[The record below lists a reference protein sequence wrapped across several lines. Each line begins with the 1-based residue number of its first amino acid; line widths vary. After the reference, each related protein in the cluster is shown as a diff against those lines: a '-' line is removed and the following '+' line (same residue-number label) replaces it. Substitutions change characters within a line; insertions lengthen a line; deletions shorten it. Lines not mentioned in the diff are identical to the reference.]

1 MSSQLK
7 IMKHIN
13 LVIALSIL
21 FIASCTTQHAITT
34 KTTDIYGAGVMQKP
48 VLVDMDV
55 KEEKV
60 TATINARGKKVS
72 DDIKNQVLAEAIK
85 KSNADVLVEPRFE
98 TDIKGR
104 KMTVTV
110 TGFPAT
116 YKNFHTIKQ
125 DEVEL
130 LKLGKVKEVE
140 TMDAIQTKSKGGKL
154 VLAVGLGI
162 VLVVSLIIAIFPG

>member
-1 MSSQLK
+1 
-7 IMKHIN
+7 MKNIY
-13 LVIALSIL
+13 LFIAVSIL
-21 FIASCTTQHAITT
+21 FLASCTSQHAITT
-34 KTTDIYGAGVMQKP
+34 KTADIYGAGVIQKP
-48 VLVDMDV
+48 VLADMEV
-55 KEEKV
+55 KEEK
-60 TATINARGKKVS
+60 TSATINARGKRIN
-72 DDIKNQVLAEAIK
+72 DDLKNQAVAEAVK

-98 TDIKGR
+98 STIKGR
-104 KMTVTV
+104 KITLTV

-130 LKLGKVKEVE
+130 LKAVKVHQVNSMY
-140 TMDAIQTKSKGGKL
+140 TNQIKSKGGKV

>member
-1 MSSQLK
+1 
-7 IMKHIN
+7 MKHIN
-13 LVIALSIL
+13 LIFTLSFL
-21 FIASCTTQHAITT
+21 FLASCTTQHAITT
-34 KTTDIYGAGVMQKP
+34 KTTDIYGSGVIQKP

-60 TATINARGKKVS
+60 SATINARGKKVS

-130 LKLGKVKEVE
+130 LKVAKVKQVE
-140 TMDAIQTKSKGGKL
+140 TMDAIETKSKGGKL
-154 VLAVGLGI
+154 VLSVGLGI
-162 VLVVSLIIAIFPG
+162 ILITSLILAIL

>member
-1 MSSQLK
+1 
-7 IMKHIN
+7 MKHIN
-13 LVIALSIL
+13 LVITLSIL
-21 FIASCTTQHAITT
+21 FLASCTTQHAITT
-34 KTTDIYGAGVMQKP
+34 KTTDIYGSGVIQKP

-60 TATINARGKKVS
+60 SATINARGKKVS
-72 DDIKNQVLAEAIK
+72 DDLKNQVLAEAIK

-130 LKLGKVKEVE
+130 LKVAKVKQVE
-140 TMDAIQTKSKGGKL
+140 TMDAIESKSKGGKI
-154 VLAVGLGI
+154 VLSVGLGI
-162 VLVVSLIIAIFPG
+162 ILITSLILAIL

>member
-1 MSSQLK
+1 
-7 IMKHIN
+7 MKHIN
-13 LVIALSIL
+13 LIITLSIL
-21 FIASCTTQHAITT
+21 FLASCTTQHAITT
-34 KTTDIYGAGVMQKP
+34 KTTDIYGTGVIQKP

-60 TATINARGKKVS
+60 TATINARGKKVN
-72 DDIKNQVLAEAIK
+72 DDLKNQVLAEAIK

-98 TDIKGR
+98 TDVKGR
-104 KMTVTV
+104 KITVTV

-140 TMDAIQTKSKGGKL
+140 TMDGIQTKSKAGKV
-154 VLAVGLGI
+154 VLFLGLGI
-162 VLVVSLIIAIFPG
+162 VLFTSLILAIL

>member
-1 MSSQLK
+1 
-7 IMKHIN
+7 MKHIN
-13 LVIALSIL
+13 LIFTLSFL
-21 FIASCTTQHAITT
+21 FLASCTTQHAITT
-34 KTTDIYGAGVMQKP
+34 KTTDIYGSGVIQKP

-55 KEEKV
+55 KDEKV
-60 TATINARGKKVS
+60 SATINARGKKVS
-72 DDIKNQVLAEAIK
+72 DDLKNQVLAEAIK

-130 LKLGKVKEVE
+130 LKVAKVKQVE
-140 TMDAIQTKSKGGKL
+140 TMDAIETKSKGGKL

>member
-1 MSSQLK
+1 
-7 IMKHIN
+7 MKHIN
-13 LVIALSIL
+13 LIFTLSFL
-21 FIASCTTQHAITT
+21 FLASCTTQHAITT
-34 KTTDIYGAGVMQKP
+34 KTTDIYGSGVIQKP

-60 TATINARGKKVS
+60 SATINARGKKVS
-72 DDIKNQVLAEAIK
+72 DDLKNQVLAEAIK

-130 LKLGKVKEVE
+130 LKVAKVKQVE

>member
-1 MSSQLK
+1 MKKISLIVAMS
-7 IMKHIN
+7 
-13 LVIALSIL
+13 IALMT
-21 FIASCTTQHAITT
+21 SCTTQHSITT
-34 KTTDIYGAGVMQKP
+34 KTTDIYGAGVIQKP

-60 TATINARGKKVS
+60 TATITARGKKVN
-72 DDIKNQVLAEAIK
+72 DDLKNNALAEAIK
-85 KSNADVLVEPRFE
+85 NSKADVLVEPRFE

-104 KMTVTV
+104 KITITV

-130 LKLGKVKEVE
+130 LKAGKVQQVN
-140 TMDAIQTKSKGGKL
+140 TMDTNQVKSKGGKAVLFLGLGIILITSL
-154 VLAVGLGI
+154 VLAV
-162 VLVVSLIIAIFPG
+162 F

>member
-1 MSSQLK
+1 
-7 IMKHIN
+7 MKHIT
-13 LVIALSIL
+13 LIIALSVL
-21 FIASCTTQHAITT
+21 FFASCTTQHAITT
-34 KTTDIYGAGVMQKP
+34 KTTDIYGSGVIQKP

-60 TATINARGKKVS
+60 TATINARGKKVN
-72 DDIKNQVLAEAIK
+72 DDLKNQVLAEVIK

-130 LKLGKVKEVE
+130 LKVAKVKQVE
-140 TMDAIQTKSKGGKL
+140 TMDAIETKSKGGKL

-162 VLVVSLIIAIFPG
+162 VLVVSLIIAVFPS

>member
-1 MSSQLK
+1 
-7 IMKHIN
+7 MKYIN
-13 LVIALSIL
+13 LIFTLSFL
-21 FIASCTTQHAITT
+21 FLASCTTQHAITT
-34 KTTDIYGAGVMQKP
+34 KTTDIYGSGVIQKP

-60 TATINARGKKVS
+60 SATINARGKKVS
-72 DDIKNQVLAEAIK
+72 DDLKNQVLAEAIK

-130 LKLGKVKEVE
+130 LKVAKVKQVE
-140 TMDAIQTKSKGGKL
+140 TMDAIESKSKGGKI
-154 VLAVGLGI
+154 VLSVGLGI
-162 VLVVSLIIAIFPG
+162 ILITSLILAIL

>member
-1 MSSQLK
+1 
-7 IMKHIN
+7 MKHIN
-13 LVIALSIL
+13 LIFTLSFL
-21 FIASCTTQHAITT
+21 FLASCTTQHAITT
-34 KTTDIYGAGVMQKP
+34 KTTDIYGSGVIQKP

-60 TATINARGKKVS
+60 SATINARGKKVS
-72 DDIKNQVLAEAIK
+72 DDLKNQVLAEAIK

-130 LKLGKVKEVE
+130 LKLGKVKQVE

-162 VLVVSLIIAIFPG
+162 VLFVSLIIAIFPG

>member
-1 MSSQLK
+1 MNSQIK

-13 LVIALSIL
+13 LVITLSIL
-21 FIASCTTQHAITT
+21 FLASCTTQHAITT
-34 KTTDIYGAGVMQKP
+34 KTTDIYGSVVIQKP

-60 TATINARGKKVS
+60 SATINARGKKVS
-72 DDIKNQVLAEAIK
+72 DDLKNQVLAEAIK

-130 LKLGKVKEVE
+130 LKVAKVKQVE
-140 TMDAIQTKSKGGKL
+140 TMDAIESKSKGGKI
-154 VLAVGLGI
+154 VLSVGLGI
-162 VLVVSLIIAIFPG
+162 ILITSLILAIL

>member
-1 MSSQLK
+1 
-7 IMKHIN
+7 MKHIH
-13 LVIALSIL
+13 LVITLSIL
-21 FIASCTTQHAITT
+21 FLASCTTQHAITT
-34 KTTDIYGAGVMQKP
+34 KTTDIYGSGVIQKP

-60 TATINARGKKVS
+60 SATINARGKKVS
-72 DDIKNQVLAEAIK
+72 DDLKNQVLAEAIK

-125 DEVEL
+125 EEVEL
-130 LKLGKVKEVE
+130 LKAGKVQQVN
-140 TMDAIQTKSKGGKL
+140 TMDTNQIKSKGGKV

>member
-1 MSSQLK
+1 
-7 IMKHIN
+7 MKHIN
-13 LVIALSIL
+13 LIFTLSFL
-21 FIASCTTQHAITT
+21 FLASCTTQHAITT
-34 KTTDIYGAGVMQKP
+34 KTTDIYGSGVIQKP

-60 TATINARGKKVS
+60 SATINARGKKVS
-72 DDIKNQVLAEAIK
+72 DDLKNQVLAEAIK

-130 LKLGKVKEVE
+130 LKVAKVKQVE
-140 TMDAIQTKSKGGKL
+140 TMDAIETKSKGGKL
-154 VLAVGLGI
+154 VLSVGLGI
-162 VLVVSLIIAIFPG
+162 ILITSLILAIL

>member
-1 MSSQLK
+1 
-7 IMKHIN
+7 MKHIH

-21 FIASCTTQHAITT
+21 FLASCTTQHAITT
-34 KTTDIYGAGVMQKP
+34 KTTDIYGVGVIQKP
-48 VLVDMDV
+48 VLADMEV
-55 KEEKV
+55 KEEK
-60 TATINARGKKVS
+60 TSATINARGKRIN
-72 DDIKNQVLAEAIK
+72 DDLKNKAVAEAVK

-130 LKLGKVKEVE
+130 LKVAKVKQVE

>member
-1 MSSQLK
+1 
-7 IMKHIN
+7 
-13 LVIALSIL
+13 
-21 FIASCTTQHAITT
+21 
-34 KTTDIYGAGVMQKP
+34 
-48 VLVDMDV
+48 
-55 KEEKV
+55 
-60 TATINARGKKVS
+60 
-72 DDIKNQVLAEAIK
+72 
-85 KSNADVLVEPRFE
+85 VLVEPRFE

-104 KMTVTV
+104 KMTVTI

-130 LKLGKVKEVE
+130 LKLGKVKQVE